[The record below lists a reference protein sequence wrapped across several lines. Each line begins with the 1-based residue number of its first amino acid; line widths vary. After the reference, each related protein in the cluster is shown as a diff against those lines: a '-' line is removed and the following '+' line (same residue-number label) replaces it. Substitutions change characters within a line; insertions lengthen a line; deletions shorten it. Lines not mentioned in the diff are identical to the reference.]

1 MDIYQHFRKEEQ
13 PFIDQVLTWKEQVE
27 IQHRT
32 KYSDFLDPREQQIF
46 KSLIGNDEQFNIKFF
61 GGAEETERQQAILA
75 PFYHTIE
82 CSDFPITLLQASY
95 PKKFVTIQHRDVLG
109 AFLSQGLIRRKLGDI
124 VIDDYHIQI
133 AVSEDIAAF
142 VEMNVKSI
150 KKASIQWN
158 KVTLDK
164 AIESKEKW
172 HERQGTVSSL
182 RLDVLMKEIYRVSR
196 QTAADAIAKGL
207 IKVNFKK
214 VENPAF
220 LVEAGDIFS
229 FRGKGRSKLVEI
241 LGQSKKEKWIIKY
254 YILT

>member
-1 MDIYQHFRKEEQ
+1 MDIYQHFRKDEQ

-32 KYSDFLDPREQQIF
+32 KHSDFLDPREQQIF

-61 GGAEETERQQAILA
+61 GGAEQTERQQAILA
-75 PFYHTIE
+75 PFYHTIDR
-82 CSDFPITLLQASY
+82 SDFPITLLQASY
-95 PKKFVTIQHRDVLG
+95 PKKFVAIQHRDVLG

-124 VIDDYHIQI
+124 VIDDHHIQI
-133 AVSEDIAAF
+133 AVSEDIASF
-142 VEMNVKSI
+142 VEMNVNSI

-158 KVTLDK
+158 KVPLDK
-164 AIESKEKW
+164 AIESKEQW
-172 HERQGTVSSL
+172 HARQATVSSL

-196 QTAADAIAKGL
+196 QTASEAIAKGL

-220 LVEAGDIFS
+220 LVESGDIFS
-229 FRGKGRSKLVEI
+229 FRGKGRSKLVEV
-241 LGQSKKEKWIIKY
+241 LGQSKKDKWIIKY
-254 YILT
+254 YILA